1 MRRGFRARHHFWGRA
16 LYRPISAAIV
26 RRGSIR
32 QRLCVRVTL
41 LILWTL
47 VLNGLTPALC
57 LATAGAHEPVEQI
70 SETLETVAHRQLA
83 GLYVTALEAN
93 DFELSWVVAMLPC
106 PTQHFRLQTTTAQIA
121 STPASTKKVEITIVA
136 ARLPRGIH
144 CGAVLPAASD
154 EGSAIVTVSPAI
166 AGKAI
171 AAPMISYADAETKIE
186 SFSAC
191 MTLAEVCPGRYVLRA
206 YLNAPRRRVSLEYV
220 FTVAAVSGEPEGESY
235 DSLGA
240 LLRTA
245 IRGESQCPVP

>member
-1 MRRGFRARHHFWGRA
+1 MRRGFGTKHHLWGRA
-16 LYRPISAAIV
+16 PYRPIYSAIV
-26 RRGSIR
+26 RRGSIMR
-32 QRLCVRVTL
+32 RLCSRVTL
-41 LILWTL
+41 LTLWAL
-47 VLNGLTPALC
+47 ALNGLTPVWC
-57 LATAGAHEPVEQI
+57 LAAAAHEPVEQI

-121 STPASTKKVEITIVA
+121 STLASTKEVEIAIVA
-136 ARLPRGIH
+136 ARMPRGIH
-144 CGAVLPAASD
+144 CGAVLPAAAD

-186 SFSAC
+186 SFSGC
-191 MTLAEVCPGRYVLRA
+191 MTLAEICPGRYVLRA

-235 DSLGA
+235 DPLGA
-240 LLRTA
+240 LLRA
-245 IRGESQCPVP
+245 SNGGESQCPVP